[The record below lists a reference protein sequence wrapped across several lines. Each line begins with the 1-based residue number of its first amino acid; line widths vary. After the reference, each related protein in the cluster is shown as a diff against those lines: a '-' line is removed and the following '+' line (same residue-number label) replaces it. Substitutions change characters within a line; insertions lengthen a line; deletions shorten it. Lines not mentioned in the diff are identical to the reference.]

1 MTALLLAALTLG
13 FLGSTHCLFMCGGI
27 VSVLAAGAAPN
38 LRRSERPPIA
48 RIVLYSVGRV
58 ASYATAG
65 AAVGALSLLVRDA
78 LPMRVGQLALR
89 ALAGLLM
96 LGLGLHLTGLFR
108 GFAALERVGVPLWR
122 RLEPLA
128 KRLLPVRSG
137 WHALALGAL
146 WGWVPC
152 GMVYTALALAAAAGN
167 APGGALVMALF
178 GAGTLPAMV
187 LFGAL
192 ARGVSSLMIGAR
204 GLWVRR
210 GAGAVLASFG
220 VMSLV
225 FVLISLRSA
234 GARSDDVHCVPET
247 QALGSR

>member
-1 MTALLLAALTLG
+1 VTALLVAALTLG
-13 FLGSTHCLFMCGGI
+13 FLGSTHCVAMCGGI

-38 LRRSERPPIA
+38 LRRNERPPLL
-48 RIVLYSVGRV
+48 RIVLYSVGRIG
-58 ASYATAG
+58 SYALAG
-65 AAVGALSLLVRDA
+65 VAVGALGLLVRDA
-78 LPMRVGQLALR
+78 LPVRVGQVALR
-89 ALAGLLM
+89 AGAGLLM

-108 GFAALERVGVPLWR
+108 GFAVLERAGAPLWR
-122 RLEPLA
+122 RLEPAA

-137 WHALALGAL
+137 WHALALGAV

-152 GMVYTALALAAAAGN
+152 GMVYTALGLAAASGS

-187 LFGAL
+187 LFGAVV
-192 ARGVSSLMIGAR
+192 RGVSSQVRGAR
-204 GLWVRR
+204 GLWLRR

-225 FVLISLRSA
+225 FAMLSFRAA
-234 GARSDDVHCVPET
+234 GARAEDVHCVPEA
-247 QALGSR
+247 QAASR

>member
-1 MTALLLAALTLG
+1 VTALFTAALVLG
-13 FLGSTHCLFMCGGI
+13 FLGSTHCLAMCGGI
-27 VSVLAAGAAPN
+27 VAVLAAGAAPN
-38 LRRSERPPIA
+38 LRRNERPPLGRIA
-48 RIVLYSVGRV
+48 LFSVGRI
-58 ASYATAG
+58 ASYAVAG
-65 AAVGALSLLVRDA
+65 AAVGALGLLLRDA
-78 LPMRVGQLALR
+78 FPVRVGQLALR
-89 ALAGLLM
+89 AFAGLLM

-108 GFAALERVGVPLWR
+108 NFAILERLGAPIWR
-122 RLEPLA
+122 RLEPVG

-152 GMVYTALALAAAAGN
+152 GMVYTALALAAASGS
-167 APGGALVMALF
+167 APGGALVMGLF

-192 ARGVSSLMIGAR
+192 ARGVSSLTSGAR

-210 GAGAVLASFG
+210 GAGAVVASFG
-220 VMSLV
+220 IMSLV
-225 FVLISLRSA
+225 FALVSLQSR
-234 GARSDDVHCVPET
+234 GARSEDVHCVPDT

>member
-1 MTALLLAALTLG
+1 MTALLAAALTLG
-13 FLGSTHCLFMCGGI
+13 FLGSTHCVAMCGGI

-38 LRRSERPPIA
+38 LRRAQRPPIL
-48 RIVLYSVGRV
+48 RIVLYSVGRIL
-58 ASYATAG
+58 SYAVAG

-78 LPMRVGQLALR
+78 LPVRVGQLALR
-89 ALAGLLM
+89 AGAGLLL

-108 GFAALERVGVPLWR
+108 GFAVLERVGSPLWQ
-122 RLEPLA
+122 RLEPVA

-152 GMVYTALALAAAAGN
+152 GMVYTALGLAAATGT
-167 APGGALVMALF
+167 APGGALARGLF

-187 LFGAL
+187 RFGL
-192 ARGVSSLMIGAR
+192 LSRGVSSLMHGAR
-204 GLWVRR
+204 GLWLRR

-220 VMSLV
+220 VMSLL
-225 FVLISLRSA
+225 FVALSLRSA
-234 GARSDDVHCVPET
+234 GSRSEDVHCVPEA
-247 QALGSR
+247 QALGNR